1 MREVRNWKRL
11 LAFLVDS
18 AIVDLVIVRPLNE
31 IIENPLV
38 NLRNIN
44 EVFNLQF
51 SMNLFLISLLIGVLG
66 ILYWSI
72 LEYNLSQTI
81 GAMLFGIKVKSIDNK
96 KIDFRRILIRNLSK
110 INSTLLIIDDIGIFT
125 SSKKQRYLE
134 RASNT
139 ITVEEK

>member
-72 LEYNLSQTI
+72 LEYNLS
-81 GAMLFGIKVKSIDNK
+81 
-96 KIDFRRILIRNLSK
+96 LI
-110 INSTLLIIDDIGIFT
+110 
-125 SSKKQRYLE
+125 
-134 RASNT
+134 
-139 ITVEEK
+139 